1 MTIKVTD
8 YLTQL
13 GVTINRNM
21 TSGHISAACK
31 ASSRDGVMMRLCKLI
46 PIKAKLQIYKAAF
59 LPCVTYCGLKWH
71 FCRRSDSEKE
81 LTKDGQIG
89 VPHTVNCRAKLRILY
104 NGRLQDIAI
113 FISSRS
119 KISSCRNIFQIYL
132 Q

>member
-8 YLTQL
+8 NLTQL

-21 TSGHISAACK
+21 TSGHISAACE

-46 PIKAKLQIYKAAF
+46 PIKTKLQIYKAAV
-59 LPCVTYCGLKWH
+59 LPYVTYCGLKWH

>member
-31 ASSRDGVMMRLCKLI
+31 ASSRVGVMMRLCKLI
-46 PIKAKLQIYKAAF
+46 PIKAKLQIYKAAV
-59 LPCVTYCGLKWH
+59 LPYVTYCGLKCH

-81 LTKDGQIG
+81 LTKDGLIG